1 MKGKQN
7 MNMMNIQRE
16 IKFLSVEEER
26 KFENNN
32 VASSSYVS
40 IHESVT
46 YLGIYSEKAA
56 TLLNEVINWRIR
68 TCSTKVCKEYYNGVD
83 SLKGGGLFVKCNA
96 EVVISSIGEV
106 GLKFKEAYGEYI
118 KKYIRAVS
126 APAEINKAIKDKI
139 ANELKKFWMAYSKYL
154 KDHDGVIKFNR
165 TNRNGDDVTYEYHET
180 DYRILYEVLK
190 GRDVD
195 KLKAKYVQVKWDEM
209 IGKKV
214 EDQFVIS
221 AIETIQNEIAKIAE
235 TRDNDLKNAEAE
247 YRAESNRLWTK
258 NKENK
263 ERITNEAMEKIKELQ
278 NQINEMMTMGS
289 IKFPQFTF

>member
-7 MNMMNIQRE
+7 MNIERE

-32 VASSSYVS
+32 VTSSSYGS

-56 TLLNEVINWRIR
+56 TLLNEVINWRIK
-68 TCSTKVCKEYYNGVD
+68 TCSTKANKEYYNGVD

-106 GLKFKEAYGEYI
+106 CLKFKEAYGEYI
-118 KKYIRAVS
+118 KKYIRAAS
-126 APAEINKAIKDKI
+126 ARAEINKAIKDKI

-154 KDHDGVIKFNR
+154 KDHDGVIKIKR
-165 TNRNGDDVTYEYHET
+165 TDRNGDDVAYEYRET

-190 GRDVD
+190 GRDEN
-195 KLKAKYVQVKWDEM
+195 KLKAKYDQVKWDEM

>member
-7 MNMMNIQRE
+7 MNIERE

-32 VASSSYVS
+32 VASSSYGS

-46 YLGIYSEKAA
+46 YLGIHSEKAA
-56 TLLNEVINWRIR
+56 TLLNEVINWRIK
-68 TCSTKVCKEYYNGVD
+68 TCSTKANKEYYNGVD

-96 EVVISSIGEV
+96 KVVISSIGEV

-139 ANELKKFWMAYSKYL
+139 ANELKKFWMAYSKYINE
-154 KDHDGVIKFNR
+154 HDGVIKFKI
-165 TNRNGDDVTYEYHET
+165 TNRNGDDVTYEYRET

-190 GRDVD
+190 GRNVD
-195 KLKAKYVQVKWDEM
+195 KLKAKYDQVKWDEM

-247 YRAESNRLWTK
+247 YRAESNKLWTK

-263 ERITNEAMEKIKELQ
+263 EQITNEAMKKIKELQ
-278 NQINEMMTMGS
+278 NQINEMMNMGS
-289 IKFPQFTF
+289 IKLPQFTF

>member
-26 KFENNN
+26 KFENNK
-32 VASSSYVS
+32 VVSPSYVS

-46 YLGIYSEKAA
+46 YLGIHSEKAA

-96 EVVISSIGEV
+96 EVFISSIGEV

-139 ANELKKFWMAYSKYL
+139 ANELKKFWTAYSKYL
-154 KDHDGVIKFNR
+154 KDHDGVIKFTFIDRNR
-165 TNRNGDDVTYEYHET
+165 DGVAYEYRET

-195 KLKAKYVQVKWDEM
+195 KLKAKYDQVKWDEM

-289 IKFPQFTF
+289 IKFE

>member
-7 MNMMNIQRE
+7 INIQRE

-32 VASSSYVS
+32 VASSSYGS

-46 YLGIYSEKAA
+46 YLGIHSEKAA
-56 TLLNEVINWRIR
+56 TLLNEVINWRIK
-68 TCSTKVCKEYYNGVD
+68 TCSTKANKEYYNGVD

-96 EVVISSIGEV
+96 DVVISSIGEV

-139 ANELKKFWMAYSKYL
+139 ANELKKFWMAYSKYI
-154 KDHDGVIKFNR
+154 KEHDGVIKIKI
-165 TNRNGDDVTYEYHET
+165 TNRNGDDVTYEYRET

-190 GRDVD
+190 GRNTD
-195 KLKAKYVQVKWDEM
+195 KLKAKYDQVKWDEM

-221 AIETIQNEIAKIAE
+221 AIETIQNEIVKIAE
-235 TRDNDLKNAEAE
+235 TRDNVLNNAEAE
-247 YRAESNRLWTK
+247 YRAEFNRLWTK

-263 ERITNEAMEKIKELQ
+263 ERIANEAMEKIKDLQ
-278 NQINEMMTMGS
+278 NQISDMMKMGN
-289 IKFPQFTF
+289 IMAAGFTF

>member
-1 MKGKQN
+1 MS
-7 MNMMNIQRE
+7 IQRE

-40 IHESVT
+40 IHASVT
-46 YLGIYSEKAA
+46 YLGIHSEKAA

-68 TCSTKVCKEYYNGVD
+68 TCSPKASERYCDGVD

-118 KKYIRAVS
+118 KKYIRTVS
-126 APAEINKAIKDKI
+126 ARAEINKAIKDKI
-139 ANELKKFWMAYSKYL
+139 ANELKKFWTAYSKYL
-154 KDHDGVIKFNR
+154 KDHNGVIKFTFIDRNR
-165 TNRNGDDVTYEYHET
+165 DGVEYEYRET

-263 ERITNEAMEKIKELQ
+263 KRIENEAMEKIKELQ
-278 NQINEMMTMGS
+278 NQINEMMTIGS
-289 IKFPQFTF
+289 IKFE

>member
-1 MKGKQN
+1 
-7 MNMMNIQRE
+7 MNLQRE
-16 IKFLSVEEER
+16 IKFFSVEEER

-32 VASSSYVS
+32 VVSSSSRSFY
-40 IHESVT
+40 ESVT
-46 YLGIYSEKAA
+46 YLGVHSKKAA

-68 TCSTKVCKEYYNGVD
+68 TCATKAGKEYYDDVD
-83 SLKGGGLFVKCNA
+83 SLKGGGLFVKCNC

-118 KKYIRAVS
+118 KRYIRAVS

-154 KDHDGVIKFNR
+154 KEHDGVFKFKR
-165 TNRNGDDVTYEYHET
+165 TNRNGDDVEYEYREA

-190 GRDVD
+190 GRNTY
-195 KLKAKYVQVKWDEM
+195 KLKAKYDQVKWDEM

-214 EDQFVIS
+214 EDQFVLT
-221 AIETIQNEIAKIAE
+221 AIETIQNEIAKITE
-235 TRDNDLKNAEAE
+235 NRDNDIKAADDE
-247 YRAESNRLWTK
+247 YRQEFNRLWNK

-263 ERITNEAMEKIKELQ
+263 ERIINDAMEKIKNLQ
-278 NQINEMMTMGS
+278 NQISGMMKMGN
-289 IKFPQFTF
+289 IMATGFTF

>member
-7 MNMMNIQRE
+7 MNIERE

-32 VASSSYVS
+32 IASSSYGS

-46 YLGIYSEKAA
+46 YLGIHSEKAA

-96 EVVISSIGEV
+96 EVFISSIGEV

-165 TNRNGDDVTYEYHET
+165 TNRNGDDVSYEYRET

-190 GRDVD
+190 GRNVD
-195 KLKAKYVQVKWDEM
+195 KLKAKYDQVKLDEM

-263 ERITNEAMEKIKELQ
+263 ERIANEATEKIKELQ
-278 NQINEMMTMGS
+278 NQINEMMNMGS

>member
-1 MKGKQN
+1 

-32 VASSSYVS
+32 VASSSYGS
-40 IHESVT
+40 IRESVT
-46 YLGIYSEKAA
+46 YLGIHSEKAA

-96 EVVISSIGEV
+96 EVFISSIGEV

-154 KDHDGVIKFNR
+154 KDHNGVIKFTFIDRNR
-165 TNRNGDDVTYEYHET
+165 DGVAYEYRET

-195 KLKAKYVQVKWDEM
+195 KLKAKYDQVKWDEM

>member
-1 MKGKQN
+1 
-7 MNMMNIQRE
+7 MNIERE

-32 VASSSYVS
+32 VASSSYES

-46 YLGIYSEKAA
+46 YLGIHSEKAA

-139 ANELKKFWMAYSKYL
+139 ANELKKFWMVYSKYI
-154 KDHDGVIKFNR
+154 KEHDGVIKLKI
-165 TNRNGDDVTYEYHET
+165 TNRNGDDVTYEYRET

-190 GRDVD
+190 GRNVD
-195 KLKAKYVQVKWDEM
+195 KLKAKYDQVKWDEM

-235 TRDNDLKNAEAE
+235 TRDNDLKNVEAE
-247 YRAESNRLWTK
+247 YREEYDRLWTK
-258 NKENK
+258 NKKNK

-278 NQINEMMTMGS
+278 DQINEMMNMGS

>member
-1 MKGKQN
+1 MKRKQN
-7 MNMMNIQRE
+7 MNLQRE
-16 IKFLSVEEER
+16 IKFFSMEEER

-32 VASSSYVS
+32 VVSSSYGS

-46 YLGIYSEKAA
+46 YLGVYSEKAA
-56 TLLNEVINWRIR
+56 TLINEVINWRIR
-68 TCSTKVCKEYYNGVD
+68 TCNSKAGKEYYDDVD
-83 SLKGGGLFVKCNA
+83 SLKGGGLFVKCNC

-118 KKYIRAVS
+118 KRYIRAVS

-154 KDHDGVIKFNR
+154 KDHDGVIKFKI
-165 TNRNGDDVTYEYHET
+165 TNRNGDDVSYEYRET

-190 GRDVD
+190 GRNVD
-195 KLKAKYVQVKWDEM
+195 KLKAKYDQVKWDEM

-247 YRAESNRLWTK
+247 YREESNRLWTK

-263 ERITNEAMEKIKELQ
+263 EQITNEAMKKIKELQ

>member
-7 MNMMNIQRE
+7 MSIQRE

-46 YLGIYSEKAA
+46 YLGIHSEKAA

-68 TCSTKVCKEYYNGVD
+68 TCSPKVSERYCDGVD

-126 APAEINKAIKDKI
+126 ARAEINKAIKDKI
-139 ANELKKFWMAYSKYL
+139 ANELKKFWTAYSKYL
-154 KDHDGVIKFNR
+154 KDHNGVIKFTFIDRNR
-165 TNRNGDDVTYEYHET
+165 DGVEYEYRET

-195 KLKAKYVQVKWDEM
+195 KLKAKYDQVKWDEM

-263 ERITNEAMEKIKELQ
+263 ERIANEATEKIKELQ
-278 NQINEMMTMGS
+278 NQINEMMKMGNV
-289 IKFPQFTF
+289 KFPQFTF

>member
-7 MNMMNIQRE
+7 MNIERE

-32 VASSSYVS
+32 IASSSYGS

-46 YLGIYSEKAA
+46 YLGIHSEKAA

-68 TCSTKVCKEYYNGVD
+68 TCNTKANKEYYNGVD

-126 APAEINKAIKDKI
+126 ARAEINKAIKDKI
-139 ANELKKFWMAYSKYL
+139 ANELKKFWTAYSKYL
-154 KDHDGVIKFNR
+154 KDHDGVIKIKR
-165 TNRNGDDVTYEYHET
+165 TDRNGDDITYEYRET
-180 DYRILYEVLK
+180 DYRVLYEFLK
-190 GRDVD
+190 GRNVD
-195 KLKAKYVQVKWDEM
+195 KLKAKYDQMKWDEM

-258 NKENK
+258 NRENK
-263 ERITNEAMEKIKELQ
+263 ERITNEATEKIKELQ
-278 NQINEMMTMGS
+278 NQINEMMKMGNV
-289 IKFPQFTF
+289 KFPQFTF

>member
-1 MKGKQN
+1 MKRKQN
-7 MNMMNIQRE
+7 MNLQRE
-16 IKFLSVEEER
+16 IKFFSMEEER

-32 VASSSYVS
+32 VVSSSYGS

-46 YLGIYSEKAA
+46 YLGVYSEKAA
-56 TLLNEVINWRIR
+56 TLINEVINWRIR
-68 TCSTKVCKEYYNGVD
+68 TCNSKAGKEYYDDVD
-83 SLKGGGLFVKCNA
+83 SLKGGGLFVKCNC

-118 KKYIRAVS
+118 KRYIRAVS

-154 KDHDGVIKFNR
+154 KEHDGVLKFKI
-165 TNRNGDDVTYEYHET
+165 TNRNGDDIAYEYRET

-190 GRDVD
+190 GRDEN
-195 KLKAKYVQVKWDEM
+195 KLKVKYDQVKWDEM

-247 YRAESNRLWTK
+247 YRAEFNRLWTK

-263 ERITNEAMEKIKELQ
+263 ERIANEAMEKIKDLQ
-278 NQINEMMTMGS
+278 NQISDMMKMGN
-289 IKFPQFTF
+289 IMAAEFTF

>member
-1 MKGKQN
+1 
-7 MNMMNIQRE
+7 MNIERE

-32 VASSSYVS
+32 IASSSYGS

-46 YLGIYSEKAA
+46 YLGIHSEKAA

-139 ANELKKFWMAYSKYL
+139 ANELKKFWMAYSKYI
-154 KDHDGVIKFNR
+154 KEHDGVIKLKI
-165 TNRNGDDVTYEYHET
+165 TNRNGDDVLYEYRET

-190 GRDVD
+190 GRNVD
-195 KLKAKYVQVKWDEM
+195 KLKAKYDQVKWDEM

-235 TRDNDLKNAEAE
+235 TRDNDLKNVEAE
-247 YRAESNRLWTK
+247 YREEYDRLWTK

-263 ERITNEAMEKIKELQ
+263 ERIINEAMKKIKELQ
-278 NQINEMMTMGS
+278 NQINEMMKMGN
-289 IKFPQFTF
+289 IMATGFTF

>member
-7 MNMMNIQRE
+7 MNIERE

-32 VASSSYVS
+32 IASSSYGS

-46 YLGIYSEKAA
+46 YLGIHSEKAA

-68 TCSTKVCKEYYNGVD
+68 TCNTKANKEYYNGVD

-139 ANELKKFWMAYSKYL
+139 ANELKKFWMAYSKYI
-154 KDHDGVIKFNR
+154 KEHDGVIKLKI
-165 TNRNGDDVTYEYHET
+165 TNRNGDDVSYEYRET

-190 GRDVD
+190 GRNVD
-195 KLKAKYVQVKWDEM
+195 KLKAKYDQVKWDEM

-235 TRDNDLKNAEAE
+235 TRDNDLKNVEAE
-247 YRAESNRLWTK
+247 YREEYDRLWTK

-263 ERITNEAMEKIKELQ
+263 ERIINEAMKKIKELQ
-278 NQINEMMTMGS
+278 NQINEIMKMGN
-289 IKFPQFTF
+289 IMATGFTF

>member
-7 MNMMNIQRE
+7 INIQRE

-32 VASSSYVS
+32 VASSSYGS

-46 YLGIYSEKAA
+46 YLGIHSEKAA
-56 TLLNEVINWRIR
+56 TLLNEVINWRIK
-68 TCSTKVCKEYYNGVD
+68 TCSTKANKEYYNGVD

-96 EVVISSIGEV
+96 DVVISSIGEV

-139 ANELKKFWMAYSKYL
+139 TNELKKFWMAYSKYL
-154 KDHDGVIKFNR
+154 KEYDGVLKFKI
-165 TNRNGDDVTYEYHET
+165 TNRNGDDVSYEYRET

-190 GRDVD
+190 GRNTD
-195 KLKAKYVQVKWDEM
+195 KLKAKYDQVKWDEM

-221 AIETIQNEIAKIAE
+221 AIETIQNEIVKIAE
-235 TRDNDLKNAEAE
+235 TRDNVLNNAEAE
-247 YRAESNRLWTK
+247 YRAEFNRLWTK

-263 ERITNEAMEKIKELQ
+263 ERIANEAMEKIKDLQ
-278 NQINEMMTMGS
+278 NQISDMMKMGN
-289 IKFPQFTF
+289 IMAAGFTF

>member
-7 MNMMNIQRE
+7 MSIERE

-46 YLGIYSEKAA
+46 YLGIHSEKAA

-68 TCSTKVCKEYYNGVD
+68 TCSPKASERYCDGVD

-139 ANELKKFWMAYSKYL
+139 ANELKKFWTAYSKYL
-154 KDHDGVIKFNR
+154 KDHDGVIKIKR
-165 TNRNGDDVTYEYHET
+165 TDRNGDDVTYEYRET
-180 DYRILYEVLK
+180 DYRVLYEFLK
-190 GRDVD
+190 GRNVD
-195 KLKAKYVQVKWDEM
+195 KLKAKYDQMKWDEM

-263 ERITNEAMEKIKELQ
+263 ERIANEATEKIKELQ
-278 NQINEMMTMGS
+278 NQINEMMKMGNV
-289 IKFPQFTF
+289 KFPQFTF

>member
-1 MKGKQN
+1 

-139 ANELKKFWMAYSKYL
+139 ANELKKFWTAYSKYL
-154 KDHDGVIKFNR
+154 KDHNGVIKFTFIDRNR
-165 TNRNGDDVTYEYHET
+165 DGVAYEYRET

-247 YRAESNRLWTK
+247 YRAECNRLWTK

-278 NQINEMMTMGS
+278 DQINEMMNIGS

>member
-7 MNMMNIQRE
+7 MNIERE

-32 VASSSYVS
+32 IASSSYGS

-46 YLGIYSEKAA
+46 YLGIHSEKAA

-68 TCSTKVCKEYYNGVD
+68 TCNTKANKEYYNGVD

-139 ANELKKFWMAYSKYL
+139 ANELKKFWTAYSKYL
-154 KDHDGVIKFNR
+154 KDHDGVIKIKR
-165 TNRNGDDVTYEYHET
+165 TDRNGDDITYEYRET
-180 DYRILYEVLK
+180 DYRVLYEFLK
-190 GRDVD
+190 GRNVD
-195 KLKAKYVQVKWDEM
+195 KLKAKYDQMKWDEM

-258 NKENK
+258 NRENK
-263 ERITNEAMEKIKELQ
+263 ERITNEATEKIKELQ
-278 NQINEMMTMGS
+278 NQINEMMKMGNV
-289 IKFPQFTF
+289 KFPQFTF

>member
-1 MKGKQN
+1 MS
-7 MNMMNIQRE
+7 IQRE

-32 VASSSYVS
+32 VASSSYVT

-46 YLGIYSEKAA
+46 YLGIHSEKAA

-68 TCSTKVCKEYYNGVD
+68 TCSPKASERYCDGVD

-118 KKYIRAVS
+118 KKYIRTVS
-126 APAEINKAIKDKI
+126 ARAEINKAIKDKI
-139 ANELKKFWMAYSKYL
+139 ANELKKFWTAYSKYL
-154 KDHDGVIKFNR
+154 KDHNGVIKFTFIDRNR
-165 TNRNGDDVTYEYHET
+165 DGVEYEYRET

-263 ERITNEAMEKIKELQ
+263 KRIENEAMEKIKELQ
-278 NQINEMMTMGS
+278 NQINEMMTIGS
-289 IKFPQFTF
+289 IKFE

>member
-7 MNMMNIQRE
+7 MSIQRE

-68 TCSTKVCKEYYNGVD
+68 TCSPKVSERYCDGVD

-126 APAEINKAIKDKI
+126 ARAEINKAIKDKI
-139 ANELKKFWMAYSKYL
+139 ANELKKFWTAYSKYL
-154 KDHDGVIKFNR
+154 KDHNGVIKFTFIDRNR
-165 TNRNGDDVTYEYHET
+165 DGVEYEYRET
-180 DYRILYEVLK
+180 DYRILYEFLK

-263 ERITNEAMEKIKELQ
+263 KRIENEAMEKIKELQ
-278 NQINEMMTMGS
+278 NQINEMMTIGS
-289 IKFPQFTF
+289 IKFE

>member
-1 MKGKQN
+1 
-7 MNMMNIQRE
+7 MNLQRE

-32 VASSSYVS
+32 VVSSNYGCL
-40 IHESVT
+40 HESVT
-46 YLGIYSEKAA
+46 SLEVYSEKAA

-68 TCSTKVCKEYYNGVD
+68 TCNAKTGKGYYEGLD
-83 SLKGGGLFVKCNA
+83 SLKGGGLFVKCNC

-106 GLKFKEAYGEYI
+106 GLKFKEVYGEYI

-154 KDHDGVIKFNR
+154 KEHDVVLKIKG
-165 TNRNGDDVTYEYHET
+165 TDRNGDDVAYEYRET

-190 GRDVD
+190 GRNVD
-195 KLKAKYVQVKWDEM
+195 KLKAKYDQVKWDEM

-214 EDQFVIS
+214 EDQFAIS
-221 AIETIQNEIAKIAE
+221 AIETIQNEIVKIAE

-263 ERITNEAMEKIKELQ
+263 ERIANEAMEKIKELQ
-278 NQINEMMTMGS
+278 DQINEMMKMGNM
-289 IKFPQFTF
+289 KFPQFTF

>member
-1 MKGKQN
+1 MS
-7 MNMMNIQRE
+7 IQRE

-68 TCSTKVCKEYYNGVD
+68 TCSPKVSERYCDGVD

-126 APAEINKAIKDKI
+126 ARAEINKAIKDKI
-139 ANELKKFWMAYSKYL
+139 ANELKKFWTAYSKYL
-154 KDHDGVIKFNR
+154 KDHNGVIKFTFIDRNR
-165 TNRNGDDVTYEYHET
+165 DGVAYEYRET

-263 ERITNEAMEKIKELQ
+263 KRIENEAMEKIKELQ
-278 NQINEMMTMGS
+278 NQINEMMTIGS
-289 IKFPQFTF
+289 IKFE

>member
-7 MNMMNIQRE
+7 MSIQRE

-46 YLGIYSEKAA
+46 YLGIHSEKAA
-56 TLLNEVINWRIR
+56 TLLNEVINWRIK
-68 TCSTKVCKEYYNGVD
+68 TCSTKANKEYYNGVD

-139 ANELKKFWMAYSKYL
+139 ANELKKFWTAYSKYL
-154 KDHDGVIKFNR
+154 KDHDGVIKIKR
-165 TNRNGDDVTYEYHET
+165 TDRNGDDVTYEYRET
-180 DYRILYEVLK
+180 DYRVLYEFLK
-190 GRDVD
+190 GRNVD
-195 KLKAKYVQVKWDEM
+195 KLKAKYDQVKWDEM

-263 ERITNEAMEKIKELQ
+263 ERIANEATEKIKELQ
-278 NQINEMMTMGS
+278 NQINEMMKMGNV
-289 IKFPQFTF
+289 KFPQFTF

>member
-7 MNMMNIQRE
+7 MNIKRE

-32 VASSSYVS
+32 VASSSYGS

-46 YLGIYSEKAA
+46 YLGIHSEKAA
-56 TLLNEVINWRIR
+56 TLLNEVINWRIK
-68 TCSTKVCKEYYNGVD
+68 TCSTKANKEYCDGVD

-118 KKYIRAVS
+118 KKYIRTVS
-126 APAEINKAIKDKI
+126 ARAEINKAIKDKI
-139 ANELKKFWMAYSKYL
+139 ANELKRFWTTYSKYL
-154 KDHDGVIKFNR
+154 KDHNGVIKIMF
-165 TNRNGDDVTYEYHET
+165 TNRNGDDVAYEYRET

-195 KLKAKYVQVKWDEM
+195 KLKAKYDQVKWDEM

-258 NKENK
+258 NRENK

>member
-7 MNMMNIQRE
+7 MSIQRE

-68 TCSTKVCKEYYNGVD
+68 TCSPKVSERYCDGVD

-126 APAEINKAIKDKI
+126 ARAEINKAIKDKI
-139 ANELKKFWMAYSKYL
+139 ANELKKFWTAYSKYL
-154 KDHDGVIKFNR
+154 KDHNGVIKFTFIDRNR
-165 TNRNGDDVTYEYHET
+165 DGVAYEYRET

-263 ERITNEAMEKIKELQ
+263 KRIENEAMEKIKELQ
-278 NQINEMMTMGS
+278 NQINEMMTIGS
-289 IKFPQFTF
+289 IKFE